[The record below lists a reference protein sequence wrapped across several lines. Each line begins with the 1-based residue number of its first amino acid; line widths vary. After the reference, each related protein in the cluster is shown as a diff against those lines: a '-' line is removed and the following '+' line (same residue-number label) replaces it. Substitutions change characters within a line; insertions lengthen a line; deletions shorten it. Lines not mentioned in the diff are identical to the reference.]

1 MSDAT
6 LVVHKSRSV
15 ACGVIRLSQS
25 TAAKGELR
33 PGCVVSDQLE
43 QCSRQGCRDGLMLAQ

>member
-1 MSDAT
+1 VSDAT

-33 PGCVVSDQLE
+33 PGCVVSDQVE
-43 QCSRQGCRDGLMLAQ
+43 QCSRQGCRDGLMLPQ

>member
-1 MSDAT
+1 VSDAR
-6 LVVHKSRSV
+6 LVVHKFCSV